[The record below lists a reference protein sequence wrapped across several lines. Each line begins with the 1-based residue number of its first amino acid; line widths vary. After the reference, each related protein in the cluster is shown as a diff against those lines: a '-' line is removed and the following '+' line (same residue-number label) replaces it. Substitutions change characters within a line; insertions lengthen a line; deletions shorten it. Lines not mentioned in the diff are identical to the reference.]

1 MVEAVEE
8 PQPVADEQQPEDVV
22 NPRSEVAIL
31 NLATVDQASALGL
44 FRQAELTTQVDVIM
58 ANYTYEALKVA
69 QVSIRRA
76 AKRCDFAAEIVSN
89 SLLHITL
96 E

>member
-8 PQPVADEQQPEDVV
+8 PQPVEDEQQPEDVV
-22 NPRSEVAIL
+22 NPRSEPAHL
-31 NLATVDQASALGL
+31 NIAAVDQASALGL

-58 ANYTYEALKVA
+58 ANYTAEALKVA

-76 AKRCDFAAEIVSN
+76 SKRCDFAAEIV
-89 SLLHITL
+89 L
-96 E
+96 